1 MGVDEIK
8 TAKLNSTQ
16 NPEVEGRIP
25 EEDVLKSEG
34 SGMSSKAGEK
44 AEVKAGVQSPEGDA
58 PKSEGSGL
66 TPEERSAGTDDHEKG
81 SIDNRSR
88 LREITAVLRK
98 HRITKGVT
106 PEKLR
111 AVLEDLGPTYV
122 KLGQIMSLHSDI
134 LPQRYCDELM
144 KLTSEVTPMPF
155 ETVEEVINR
164 SYREDWHLIFD
175 SIEKEPLG
183 SASIAQV
190 HRAKLLDGRDVIV
203 KVERKGIYDIMA
215 RDIGLLK
222 RAVSLLPPVGGL
234 KNVVDMDMVL
244 DELWSTTQEEM
255 DFLREAANMDEFA
268 RNNQSVRYIRCPKLY
283 HEYTT
288 SRVLVMEYIGGCP
301 IDDKKSLLADG
312 YDLDEIGRKLVN
324 NYVKQVMDDGF
335 FHADPHPGNVKVL
348 DGKIVWIDMGMM
360 GRLTNRD
367 RILMGKAVRSIAVG
381 DIAML
386 EATILDLGDVHGKVD
401 SGKLY
406 GDLRDLMDR
415 YGNASMGSIDAV
427 EFFKDTMEIMKNNS
441 IKLPHGM
448 TMLVRGLTQ
457 MQGVLL
463 SIAPDVNMVEI
474 AAGRLKE
481 EMLQSFDLRAEAGK
495 AGRRIYKAAGRTL
508 DIPPLLKI
516 ALEEHLKGQTRIN
529 MELDATRKFSQ
540 LMRRLVRNL
549 VMGLWVMALLI
560 SSSIVCT
567 TDMKPQL
574 LGIPALGFFG
584 YVLAFLICLYVF
596 VRHWFTRNN

>member
-1 MGVDEIK
+1 M
-8 TAKLNSTQ
+8 
-16 NPEVEGRIP
+16 NPENETTIEGP
-25 EEDVLKSEG
+25 ESAAQSD
-34 SGMSSKAGEK
+34 KAK
-44 AEVKAGVQSPEGDA
+44 
-58 PKSEGSGL
+58 
-66 TPEERSAGTDDHEKG
+66 
-81 SIDNRSR
+81 IDNRER
-88 LREITAVLRK
+88 LGEITAVLRK
-98 HRITKGVT
+98 HHITRGVT
-106 PEKLR
+106 PGKLR
-111 AVLEDLGPTYV
+111 AILEELGPTYV
-122 KLGQIMSLHSDI
+122 KLGQIMSLHSDV

-164 SYREDWHLIFD
+164 SYREDWHNIFS
-175 SIEKEPLG
+175 SIEKETLG

-190 HRAKLLDGRDVIV
+190 HRAKLLDGTDVIV

-222 RAVSLLPPVGGL
+222 RAVNLLPPVGGF
-234 KNVVDMDMVL
+234 KNVVDLEMVL
-244 DELWSTTQEEM
+244 DELWATAQEEM
-255 DFLREAANMDEFA
+255 DFLKEAANMEEFA
-268 RNNQSVRYIRCPKLY
+268 RNNQGIRYIRCPKLY

-301 IDDKKSLLADG
+301 VDDRASLQAEG
-312 YDLDEIGRKLVN
+312 YDLGEIGRKLVN

-335 FHADPHPGNVKVL
+335 FHADPHPGNVKVM

-367 RILMGKAVRSIAVG
+367 RNLMARAVRAIAVG
-381 DIAML
+381 DIAVL
-386 EATILDLGDVHGKVD
+386 EATILELGDIQGKID

-406 GDLRDLMDR
+406 GELRNLMDR

-463 SIAPDVNMVEI
+463 NISPDINMAEI

-481 EMLQSFDLRAEAGK
+481 EMLQNFDLRTEAGK
-495 AGRRIYKAAGRTL
+495 AGRRVYKAVGRSL
-508 DIPPLLKI
+508 DIPPLIKI
-516 ALEEHLKGQTRIN
+516 ALEEYLKGQARVH
-529 MELDATRKFSQ
+529 MELDATKEFSH
-540 LMRRLVRNL
+540 LMRRLVRNV

-560 SSSIVCT
+560 SSSIICT
-567 TDMKPQL
+567 TEMKPQL

-584 YVLAFLICLYVF
+584 YVLAFAICLYIF
-596 VRHWFTRNN
+596 IRHWLTRNK

>member
-1 MGVDEIK
+1 M
-8 TAKLNSTQ
+8 
-16 NPEVEGRIP
+16 NPENQ
-25 EEDVLKSEG
+25 ST
-34 SGMSSKAGEK
+34 AGEPESAAQSDK
-44 AEVKAGVQSPEGDA
+44 AK
-58 PKSEGSGL
+58 
-66 TPEERSAGTDDHEKG
+66 
-81 SIDNRSR
+81 IDNRER
-88 LREITAVLRK
+88 LGEITAVLRK
-98 HRITKGVT
+98 HHITRGVT
-106 PEKLR
+106 PGKLR
-111 AVLEDLGPTYV
+111 AILEELGPTYV
-122 KLGQIMSLHSDI
+122 KLGQIMSLHSDV

-164 SYREDWHLIFD
+164 SYREDWHNIFS
-175 SIEKEPLG
+175 SIEKDTLG

-190 HRAKLLDGRDVIV
+190 HRAKLLDGTDVIV

-222 RAVSLLPPVGGL
+222 RAVNLLPPVGGF
-234 KNVVDMDMVL
+234 KNVVDLEMVL
-244 DELWSTTQEEM
+244 DELWATAQEEM
-255 DFLREAANMDEFA
+255 DFLKEAANMEEFA
-268 RNNQSVRYIRCPKLY
+268 RNNQGIRYIRCPKLY

-301 IDDKKSLLADG
+301 VDDRASLQAEG
-312 YDLDEIGRKLVN
+312 YDLGEIGRKLVN

-335 FHADPHPGNVKVL
+335 FHADPHPGNVKVM

-367 RILMGKAVRSIAVG
+367 RNLMARAVRAIAVG
-381 DIAML
+381 DIAVL
-386 EATILDLGDVHGKVD
+386 EATILELGDIQGKID

-406 GDLRDLMDR
+406 GELRNLMDR

-463 SIAPDVNMVEI
+463 NISPDINMAEI

-481 EMLQSFDLRAEAGK
+481 EMLQNFDLRTEAGK
-495 AGRRIYKAAGRTL
+495 AGRRVYKAVGRSL
-508 DIPPLLKI
+508 DIPPLIKI
-516 ALEEHLKGQTRIN
+516 ALEEYLKGQARVH
-529 MELDATRKFSQ
+529 MELDATKEFSH
-540 LMRRLVRNL
+540 LMRRLVRNV

-560 SSSIVCT
+560 SSSIICT
-567 TDMKPQL
+567 TEMKPQL

-584 YVLAFLICLYVF
+584 YVLAFAICLYIF
-596 VRHWFTRNN
+596 IRHWLTRNK

>member
-1 MGVDEIK
+1 MSAENQKSAAPDSGLNEASEQSSETLQPDE
-8 TAKLNSTQ
+8 Q
-16 NPEVEGRIP
+16 
-25 EEDVLKSEG
+25 G
-34 SGMSSKAGEK
+34 SAAQSEK
-44 AEVKAGVQSPEGDA
+44 AK
-58 PKSEGSGL
+58 
-66 TPEERSAGTDDHEKG
+66 
-81 SIDNRSR
+81 IDNRAR
-88 LREITAVLRK
+88 LKEITAVLRR
-98 HRITKGVT
+98 HQVTRGVT

-111 AVLEDLGPTYV
+111 AILEELGPTYV
-122 KLGQIMSLHSDI
+122 KLGQIMSLHSDV

-164 SYREDWHLIFD
+164 SYREDWHNIFS
-175 SIEKEPLG
+175 SIDRETLG

-190 HRAKLLDGRDVIV
+190 HKARLLDGTDVIV

-222 RAVSLLPPVGGL
+222 RAVGILPPVGGL
-234 KNVVDMDMVL
+234 KNVVDLEMVL
-244 DELWSTTQEEM
+244 DELWSTAQEEM
-255 DFLREAANMDEFA
+255 DFLKEASNMEEFT
-268 RNNQSVRYIRCPKLY
+268 RNNQGIRYIRCPKLY

-301 IDDKKSLLADG
+301 VDDKETLLAEG
-312 YDLDEIGRKLVN
+312 YDLGEIGRKLVN
-324 NYVKQVMDDGF
+324 NYIKQVMEDGF
-335 FHADPHPGNVKVL
+335 FHADPHPGNVKVM

-360 GRLTNRD
+360 GRLSYRD
-367 RILMGKAVRSIAVG
+367 RNLMAQAVRAIAVG

-386 EATILDLGDVHGKVD
+386 EATITELGEIQGKVD

-406 GDLRDLMDR
+406 GELRDLMDR

-427 EFFKDTMEIMKNNS
+427 EFFKDTMEVMKNNS

-463 SIAPDVNMVEI
+463 GISPDINMAEI
-474 AAGRLKE
+474 AAARLKE
-481 EMLQSFDLRAEAGK
+481 EMMQNFDFRAEAGK
-495 AGRRIYKAAGRTL
+495 AGRRIYKAVGRTL
-508 DIPPLLKI
+508 DIPPLVKI
-516 ALEEHLKGQTRIN
+516 ALEEYLKGQSRIN
-529 MELDATRKFSQ
+529 MELDSTKKFSD

-560 SSSIVCT
+560 SSSIICT
-567 TDMKPQL
+567 TDMKPRI

-584 YVLAFLICLYVF
+584 YVLAFIICLYVF
-596 VRHWFTRNN
+596 IRHFLTRNK

>member
-1 MGVDEIK
+1 M
-8 TAKLNSTQ
+8 
-16 NPEVEGRIP
+16 NPENQSI
-25 EEDVLKSEG
+25 
-34 SGMSSKAGEK
+34 AGEPESAAQSDK
-44 AEVKAGVQSPEGDA
+44 AK
-58 PKSEGSGL
+58 
-66 TPEERSAGTDDHEKG
+66 
-81 SIDNRSR
+81 IDNRER
-88 LREITAVLRK
+88 LGEITAVLRK
-98 HRITKGVT
+98 HHITRGVT

-111 AVLEDLGPTYV
+111 AILEELGPTYV
-122 KLGQIMSLHSDI
+122 KLGQIMSLHSDV

-164 SYREDWHLIFD
+164 SYREDWHHIFS
-175 SIEKEPLG
+175 SIEKETLG

-190 HRAKLLDGRDVIV
+190 HRAKLLDGTDVIV

-222 RAVSLLPPVGGL
+222 RAVNLLPPVGGF
-234 KNVVDMDMVL
+234 KNVVDLEMVL
-244 DELWSTTQEEM
+244 DELWATAQEEM
-255 DFLREAANMDEFA
+255 DFLKEAANMEEFA
-268 RNNQSVRYIRCPKLY
+268 HNNQGIRYIRCPKLY

-301 IDDKKSLLADG
+301 VDDRASLLAEG
-312 YDLDEIGRKLVN
+312 YDLGEIGRKLVN

-335 FHADPHPGNVKVL
+335 FHADPHPGNVKVM

-360 GRLTNRD
+360 GRLSNRD
-367 RILMGKAVRSIAVG
+367 RNLMARAVRAIAVG
-381 DIAML
+381 DIAVL
-386 EATILDLGDVHGKVD
+386 EATILELGDIQGKID

-406 GDLRDLMDR
+406 GELRDLMDR

-427 EFFKDTMEIMKNNS
+427 EFFKDIMEIMKNNS

-463 SIAPDVNMVEI
+463 NISPDINMAEI

-481 EMLQSFDLRAEAGK
+481 EMLQNFDLRTEAGK
-495 AGRRIYKAAGRTL
+495 AGRRVYKAVGRSL
-508 DIPPLLKI
+508 DIPPLIKI
-516 ALEEHLKGQTRIN
+516 ALEEYLKGQARVH
-529 MELDATRKFSQ
+529 MELDATKEFSH
-540 LMRRLVRNL
+540 LMRRLVRNV

-560 SSSIVCT
+560 SSSIICT
-567 TDMKPQL
+567 TEMKPQL

-584 YVLAFLICLYVF
+584 YVLAFAICLYIF
-596 VRHWFTRNN
+596 IRHWLTRNK

>member
-1 MGVDEIK
+1 M
-8 TAKLNSTQ
+8 
-16 NPEVEGRIP
+16 NPENQ
-25 EEDVLKSEG
+25 
-34 SGMSSKAGEK
+34 SSVTEPGDTAQSDKAK
-44 AEVKAGVQSPEGDA
+44 
-58 PKSEGSGL
+58 
-66 TPEERSAGTDDHEKG
+66 
-81 SIDNRSR
+81 IDNRER
-88 LREITAVLRK
+88 LGEITAVLRR
-98 HRITKGVT
+98 HHITRGVT

-111 AVLEDLGPTYV
+111 AILEDLGPTYV
-122 KLGQIMSLHSDI
+122 KLGQIMSLHSDV

-164 SYREDWHLIFD
+164 SYREDWHNIFS
-175 SIEKEPLG
+175 SIEKDTLG

-190 HRAKLLDGRDVIV
+190 HRAKLLDGTDVIV

-222 RAVSLLPPVGGL
+222 RAVNLLPPVGGF
-234 KNVVDMDMVL
+234 KNVVDLEMVL
-244 DELWSTTQEEM
+244 DELWATAQEEM
-255 DFLREAANMDEFA
+255 DFLKEAANMEEFT
-268 RNNQSVRYIRCPKLY
+268 RNNQGIRYIRCPKLY

-301 IDDKKSLLADG
+301 VDDRASLLADG
-312 YDLDEIGRKLVN
+312 YDLGEIGRKLVN

-335 FHADPHPGNVKVL
+335 FHADPHPGNVKVM

-367 RILMGKAVRSIAVG
+367 RNLMARAVRAIAVG
-381 DIAML
+381 DIAVL
-386 EATILDLGDVHGKVD
+386 EATILELGDIQGKID

-406 GDLRDLMDR
+406 GELRDLMDR
-415 YGNASMGSIDAV
+415 YGNAAMGSIDAV

-463 SIAPDVNMVEI
+463 NISPDINMAEI
-474 AAGRLKE
+474 AAARLKE
-481 EMLQSFDLRAEAGK
+481 EMLQNFDFRTEAGK
-495 AGRRIYKAAGRTL
+495 AGRRIYKAVGRTL
-508 DIPPLLKI
+508 DIPPLVKI
-516 ALEEHLKGQTRIN
+516 ALEEYLKGQARVH
-529 MELDATRKFSQ
+529 MELDATKEFSH
-540 LMRRLVRNL
+540 LMRRLVRNV

-560 SSSIVCT
+560 SSSIICT
-567 TDMKPQL
+567 TEMKPKL

-584 YVLAFLICLYVF
+584 YILAFIICLYIF
-596 VRHWFTRNN
+596 IRHWLTRNK

>member
-1 MGVDEIK
+1 M
-8 TAKLNSTQ
+8 
-16 NPEVEGRIP
+16 NPENETTVEGP
-25 EEDVLKSEG
+25 ESAAQSD
-34 SGMSSKAGEK
+34 KAK
-44 AEVKAGVQSPEGDA
+44 
-58 PKSEGSGL
+58 
-66 TPEERSAGTDDHEKG
+66 
-81 SIDNRSR
+81 IDNRER
-88 LREITAVLRK
+88 LGEITAVLRK
-98 HRITKGVT
+98 HHITRGVT
-106 PEKLR
+106 PGKLR
-111 AVLEDLGPTYV
+111 AILEELGPTYV
-122 KLGQIMSLHSDI
+122 KLGQIMSLHSDV

-164 SYREDWHLIFD
+164 SYREDWHNIFS
-175 SIEKEPLG
+175 SIEKETLG

-190 HRAKLLDGRDVIV
+190 HRAKLLDGTDVIV

-222 RAVSLLPPVGGL
+222 RAVNLLPPVGGF
-234 KNVVDMDMVL
+234 KNVVDLEMVL
-244 DELWSTTQEEM
+244 DELWATAQEEM
-255 DFLREAANMDEFA
+255 DFLKEAANMEEFA
-268 RNNQSVRYIRCPKLY
+268 RNNQGIRYIRCPKLY

-301 IDDKKSLLADG
+301 VDDRASLQAEG
-312 YDLDEIGRKLVN
+312 YDLGEIGRKLVN

-335 FHADPHPGNVKVL
+335 FHADPHPGDVKVM

-367 RILMGKAVRSIAVG
+367 RNLMARAVRAIAVG
-381 DIAML
+381 DIAVL
-386 EATILDLGDVHGKVD
+386 EATILELGDIQGKID

-406 GDLRDLMDR
+406 GELRDLMDR

-463 SIAPDVNMVEI
+463 NISPDINMAEI

-481 EMLQSFDLRAEAGK
+481 EMLQNFDLRTEAGK
-495 AGRRIYKAAGRTL
+495 AGRRVYKAVGRSL
-508 DIPPLLKI
+508 DIPPLIKI
-516 ALEEHLKGQTRIN
+516 ALEEYLKGQARVH
-529 MELDATRKFSQ
+529 MELDATKEFSH
-540 LMRRLVRNL
+540 LMRRLVRNV

-560 SSSIVCT
+560 SSSIICT
-567 TDMKPQL
+567 TEMKPQL

-584 YVLAFLICLYVF
+584 YVLAFAICLYIF
-596 VRHWFTRNN
+596 IRHWLTRNK

>member
-1 MGVDEIK
+1 M
-8 TAKLNSTQ
+8 
-16 NPEVEGRIP
+16 NPENETTVEGP
-25 EEDVLKSEG
+25 ESAAQSD
-34 SGMSSKAGEK
+34 KAK
-44 AEVKAGVQSPEGDA
+44 
-58 PKSEGSGL
+58 
-66 TPEERSAGTDDHEKG
+66 
-81 SIDNRSR
+81 IDNRER
-88 LREITAVLRK
+88 LGEITAVLRK
-98 HRITKGVT
+98 HHITRGVT
-106 PEKLR
+106 PGKLR
-111 AVLEDLGPTYV
+111 AILEELGPTYV
-122 KLGQIMSLHSDI
+122 KLGQIMSLHSDV

-164 SYREDWHLIFD
+164 SYREDWHNIFS
-175 SIEKEPLG
+175 SIEKETLG

-190 HRAKLLDGRDVIV
+190 HRAKLLDGTDVIV

-222 RAVSLLPPVGGL
+222 RAVNLLPPVGGF
-234 KNVVDMDMVL
+234 KNVVDLEMVL
-244 DELWSTTQEEM
+244 DELWATAQEEM
-255 DFLREAANMDEFA
+255 DFLKEAANMEEFA
-268 RNNQSVRYIRCPKLY
+268 RNNQGIRYIRCPKLY

-301 IDDKKSLLADG
+301 VDDRASLQAEG
-312 YDLDEIGRKLVN
+312 YDLGEIGRKLVN

-335 FHADPHPGNVKVL
+335 FHADPHPGNVKVM

-367 RILMGKAVRSIAVG
+367 RNLMVRAVRAIAVG
-381 DIAML
+381 DIAVL
-386 EATILDLGDVHGKVD
+386 EATILELGDIQGKID

-406 GDLRDLMDR
+406 GELRDLMDR

-463 SIAPDVNMVEI
+463 NISPDINMAEI

-481 EMLQSFDLRAEAGK
+481 EMLQNFDLRTEAGK
-495 AGRRIYKAAGRTL
+495 AGRRVYKAVGRSL
-508 DIPPLLKI
+508 DIPPLIKI
-516 ALEEHLKGQTRIN
+516 ALEEYLKGQARVH
-529 MELDATRKFSQ
+529 MELDATKEFSH
-540 LMRRLVRNL
+540 LMRRLVRNV

-560 SSSIVCT
+560 SSSIICT
-567 TDMKPQL
+567 TEMKPQL

-584 YVLAFLICLYVF
+584 YVLAFAICLYIF
-596 VRHWFTRNN
+596 IRHWLTRNK

>member
-1 MGVDEIK
+1 M
-8 TAKLNSTQ
+8 
-16 NPEVEGRIP
+16 NPENQ
-25 EEDVLKSEG
+25 ST
-34 SGMSSKAGEK
+34 AGEPENTAAAQSDK
-44 AEVKAGVQSPEGDA
+44 AK
-58 PKSEGSGL
+58 
-66 TPEERSAGTDDHEKG
+66 
-81 SIDNRSR
+81 IDNRER
-88 LREITAVLRK
+88 LGEITAVLRK
-98 HRITKGVT
+98 HHITRGVT

-111 AVLEDLGPTYV
+111 AILEDLGPTYV
-122 KLGQIMSLHSDI
+122 KLGQIMSLHSDV

-155 ETVEEVINR
+155 GEVEEVINR
-164 SYREDWHLIFD
+164 SYREDWHNIFS
-175 SIEKEPLG
+175 SIEKETLG

-190 HRAKLLDGRDVIV
+190 HRARLLDGTDVIV

-222 RAVSLLPPVGGL
+222 RAVNLLPPVGGF
-234 KNVVDMDMVL
+234 KNVVDLEMVL
-244 DELWSTTQEEM
+244 DELWATAQEEM
-255 DFLREAANMDEFA
+255 DFLKEAANMEEFA
-268 RNNQSVRYIRCPKLY
+268 RNNQGIRYIRCPKLY

-301 IDDKKSLLADG
+301 VDDRASLQAEG
-312 YDLDEIGRKLVN
+312 YDLGEIGRKLVN

-335 FHADPHPGNVKVL
+335 FHADPHPGNVKVM

-367 RILMGKAVRSIAVG
+367 RNLMARAVRAIAVG
-381 DIAML
+381 DIAVL
-386 EATILDLGDVHGKVD
+386 EATILELGDIQGKID

-406 GDLRDLMDR
+406 GELRDLMDR

-463 SIAPDVNMVEI
+463 NISPDINMAEI

-481 EMLQSFDLRAEAGK
+481 EMLQNFDLRTEAGK
-495 AGRRIYKAAGRTL
+495 AGRRVYKAVGRSL
-508 DIPPLLKI
+508 DIPPLIKI
-516 ALEEHLKGQTRIN
+516 ALEEYLKGQARVH
-529 MELDATRKFSQ
+529 MELDATKEFSH
-540 LMRRLVRNL
+540 LMRRLVRNV

-560 SSSIVCT
+560 SSSIICT
-567 TDMKPQL
+567 TEMKPQL

-584 YVLAFLICLYVF
+584 YVLAFAICLYIF
-596 VRHWFTRNN
+596 IRHWLTRNK

>member
-1 MGVDEIK
+1 M
-8 TAKLNSTQ
+8 
-16 NPEVEGRIP
+16 NPENETTVEGP
-25 EEDVLKSEG
+25 ESAAQSD
-34 SGMSSKAGEK
+34 KAK
-44 AEVKAGVQSPEGDA
+44 
-58 PKSEGSGL
+58 
-66 TPEERSAGTDDHEKG
+66 
-81 SIDNRSR
+81 IDNRER
-88 LREITAVLRK
+88 LGEITAVLRK
-98 HRITKGVT
+98 HHITRGVT

-111 AVLEDLGPTYV
+111 AILEELGPTYV
-122 KLGQIMSLHSDI
+122 KLGQIMSLHSDV

-164 SYREDWHLIFD
+164 SYREDWHHIFS
-175 SIEKEPLG
+175 SIEKETLG

-190 HRAKLLDGRDVIV
+190 HRAKLLDGTDVIV

-222 RAVSLLPPVGGL
+222 RAVNLLPPVGGF
-234 KNVVDMDMVL
+234 KNVVDLEMVL
-244 DELWSTTQEEM
+244 DELWATAQEEM
-255 DFLREAANMDEFA
+255 DFLKEAANMEEFA
-268 RNNQSVRYIRCPKLY
+268 HNNQGIRYIRCPKLY

-301 IDDKKSLLADG
+301 VDDRASLLAEG
-312 YDLDEIGRKLVN
+312 YDLGEIGRKLVN

-335 FHADPHPGNVKVL
+335 FHADPHPGNVKVM

-360 GRLTNRD
+360 GRLSNRD
-367 RILMGKAVRSIAVG
+367 RNLMARAVRAIAVG
-381 DIAML
+381 DIAVL
-386 EATILDLGDVHGKVD
+386 EATILELGDIQGKID

-406 GDLRDLMDR
+406 GELRDLMDR

-463 SIAPDVNMVEI
+463 NISPDINMAEI

-481 EMLQSFDLRAEAGK
+481 EMLQNFDLRTEAGK
-495 AGRRIYKAAGRTL
+495 AGRRVYKAVGRSL
-508 DIPPLLKI
+508 DIPPLIKI
-516 ALEEHLKGQTRIN
+516 ALEEYLKGQARVH
-529 MELDATRKFSQ
+529 MELDATKEFSH
-540 LMRRLVRNL
+540 LMRRLVRNV

-560 SSSIVCT
+560 SSSIICT
-567 TDMKPQL
+567 TEMKPQL

-584 YVLAFLICLYVF
+584 YVLAFAICLYIF
-596 VRHWFTRNN
+596 IRHWLTRNK

>member
-1 MGVDEIK
+1 MSTENHKSAAPDSGLNEASDQASETLQPDE
-8 TAKLNSTQ
+8 Q
-16 NPEVEGRIP
+16 
-25 EEDVLKSEG
+25 G
-34 SGMSSKAGEK
+34 SAAQSEK
-44 AEVKAGVQSPEGDA
+44 AK
-58 PKSEGSGL
+58 
-66 TPEERSAGTDDHEKG
+66 
-81 SIDNRSR
+81 IDNRAR
-88 LREITAVLRK
+88 LKEITAVLRR
-98 HRITKGVT
+98 HQVTRGVT

-111 AVLEDLGPTYV
+111 AILEELGPTYV
-122 KLGQIMSLHSDI
+122 KLGQIMSLHSDV

-164 SYREDWHLIFD
+164 SYREDWHNIFS
-175 SIEKEPLG
+175 SIDRETLG

-190 HRAKLLDGRDVIV
+190 HKARLLDGTDVIV

-222 RAVSLLPPVGGL
+222 RAVGILPPVGGL
-234 KNVVDMDMVL
+234 KNVVDLEMVL
-244 DELWSTTQEEM
+244 DELWSTAQEEM
-255 DFLREAANMDEFA
+255 DFLKEASNMEEFT
-268 RNNQSVRYIRCPKLY
+268 RNNQGIRYIRCPKLY

-301 IDDKKSLLADG
+301 VDDKETLLAEG
-312 YDLDEIGRKLVN
+312 YDLGEIGRKLVN
-324 NYVKQVMDDGF
+324 NYIKQVMEDGF
-335 FHADPHPGNVKVL
+335 FHADPHPGNVKVM

-360 GRLTNRD
+360 GRLSYRD
-367 RILMGKAVRSIAVG
+367 RNLMAQAVRAIAVG

-386 EATILDLGDVHGKVD
+386 EATITELGEIQGKVD

-406 GDLRDLMDR
+406 GELRDLMDR

-427 EFFKDTMEIMKNNS
+427 EFFKDTMEVMKNNS

-463 SIAPDVNMVEI
+463 GISPDINMAEI
-474 AAGRLKE
+474 AAARLKE
-481 EMLQSFDLRAEAGK
+481 EMMQNFDFRAEAGK
-495 AGRRIYKAAGRTL
+495 AGRRIYKAVGRTL
-508 DIPPLLKI
+508 DIPPLVKI
-516 ALEEHLKGQTRIN
+516 ALEEYLKGQSRIN
-529 MELDATRKFSQ
+529 MELDSTKKFSD

-560 SSSIVCT
+560 SSSIICT
-567 TDMKPQL
+567 TDMKPRI

-584 YVLAFLICLYVF
+584 YVLAFIICLYVF
-596 VRHWFTRNN
+596 IRHFLTRNK

>member
-1 MGVDEIK
+1 M
-8 TAKLNSTQ
+8 NSE
-16 NPEVEGRIP
+16 N
-25 EEDVLKSEG
+25 LKSAENSAAPENVADRA
-34 SGMSSKAGEK
+34 SGTDPEAPEQDAQESAAQSEK
-44 AEVKAGVQSPEGDA
+44 AK
-58 PKSEGSGL
+58 
-66 TPEERSAGTDDHEKG
+66 
-81 SIDNRSR
+81 IDNRAR
-88 LREITAVLRK
+88 LKEITAVLAR
-98 HRITKGVT
+98 HQVTRGVT

-111 AVLEDLGPTYV
+111 AILEDLGPTYV
-122 KLGQIMSLHSDI
+122 KLGQIMSLHSDV

-164 SYREDWHLIFD
+164 SYREDWHNIFA
-175 SIEKEPLG
+175 SINRETLG

-190 HRAKLLDGRDVIV
+190 HKATLLDGKEVIV

-222 RAVSLLPPVGGL
+222 RAVGLLPPVGGF
-234 KNVVDMDMVL
+234 KNVVDLDMVL
-244 DELWSTTQEEM
+244 DELWSTAQEEM
-255 DFLREAANMDEFA
+255 DFLKEAANMEEFTH
-268 RNNQSVRYIRCPKLY
+268 NNQGIRYIRCPKLY

-301 IDDKKSLLADG
+301 VDDKETLLAEG
-312 YDLDEIGRKLVN
+312 YDLGEIGRKLVN
-324 NYVKQVMDDGF
+324 NYVKQVMEDGF

-367 RILMGKAVRSIAVG
+367 RNLMARAVRAIAVG
-381 DIAML
+381 DIAVL
-386 EATILDLGDVHGKVD
+386 ESTILELGDVQGKIN

-406 GDLRDLMDR
+406 GELRDLMDR

-427 EFFKDTMEIMKNNS
+427 EFFKDVMEIMKNNS

-463 SIAPDVNMVEI
+463 NISPDINMAEI
-474 AAGRLKE
+474 AVGRFRE
-481 EMLQSFDLRAEAGK
+481 EMLQNFDFKTEAAK

-508 DIPPLLKI
+508 DIPPLVKI
-516 ALEEHLKGQTRIN
+516 ALEEYLKGQSRVNI
-529 MELDATRKFSQ
+529 ELDATKKFSD
-540 LMRRLVRNL
+540 LMRRLVRNV

-560 SSSIVCT
+560 GSSIICT
-567 TDMKPQL
+567 TDMKPKL

-584 YVLAFLICLYVF
+584 FLLAFAICMYVF
-596 VRHWFTRNN
+596 IRHFFTRNK

>member
-1 MGVDEIK
+1 M
-8 TAKLNSTQ
+8 
-16 NPEVEGRIP
+16 NPENQSTA
-25 EEDVLKSEG
+25 SEPMG
-34 SGMSSKAGEK
+34 AAQSDKAK
-44 AEVKAGVQSPEGDA
+44 
-58 PKSEGSGL
+58 
-66 TPEERSAGTDDHEKG
+66 
-81 SIDNRSR
+81 IDNRER
-88 LREITAVLRK
+88 LGEITAVLRK
-98 HRITKGVT
+98 HHITRGVT

-111 AVLEDLGPTYV
+111 AILEELGPTYV
-122 KLGQIMSLHSDI
+122 KLGQIMSLHSDV

-155 ETVEEVINR
+155 EMVEEVINR
-164 SYREDWHLIFD
+164 SYREDWHNIFS
-175 SIEKEPLG
+175 SIEKETLG

-190 HRAKLLDGRDVIV
+190 HKARLIDGTDVIV

-222 RAVSLLPPVGGL
+222 RAVNLLPPVGGF
-234 KNVVDMDMVL
+234 KNVVDLEMVL
-244 DELWSTTQEEM
+244 DELWATAQEEM
-255 DFLREAANMDEFA
+255 DFLKEAANMEEFT
-268 RNNQSVRYIRCPKLY
+268 RNQQGIRYIRCPKLY

-301 IDDKKSLLADG
+301 VDDRASLLADG
-312 YDLDEIGRKLVN
+312 YDLGEIGRKLVN

-335 FHADPHPGNVKVL
+335 FHADPHPGNVKVM

-360 GRLTNRD
+360 GRLSNRD
-367 RILMGKAVRSIAVG
+367 RNLMARAVRAIAVG
-381 DIAML
+381 DIAVL
-386 EATILDLGDVHGKVD
+386 EATILELGDIQGKID

-406 GDLRDLMDR
+406 GELRDLMDR

-463 SIAPDVNMVEI
+463 NISPDINMAEI

-481 EMLQSFDLRAEAGK
+481 EMLQNFDFRTEAGK
-495 AGRRIYKAAGRTL
+495 AGRRVYKAVGRSL
-508 DIPPLLKI
+508 DIPPLVKI
-516 ALEEHLKGQTRIN
+516 ALEEYLKGQARVH
-529 MELDATRKFSQ
+529 MELDATKEFSH
-540 LMRRLVRNL
+540 LMRRLVRNV

-560 SSSIVCT
+560 SSSIICT
-567 TDMKPQL
+567 TEMQPQL

-584 YVLAFLICLYVF
+584 YVLAFAICLYIF
-596 VRHWFTRNN
+596 IRHWLTRNK

>member
-1 MGVDEIK
+1 MSAENHKSAAPDSGLNEASDQASETLQPDE
-8 TAKLNSTQ
+8 Q
-16 NPEVEGRIP
+16 
-25 EEDVLKSEG
+25 G
-34 SGMSSKAGEK
+34 SAAQSEK
-44 AEVKAGVQSPEGDA
+44 AK
-58 PKSEGSGL
+58 
-66 TPEERSAGTDDHEKG
+66 
-81 SIDNRSR
+81 IDNRAR
-88 LREITAVLRK
+88 LKEITAVLRR
-98 HRITKGVT
+98 HQVTRGVT

-111 AVLEDLGPTYV
+111 AILEELGPTYV
-122 KLGQIMSLHSDI
+122 KLGQIMSLHSDV

-164 SYREDWHLIFD
+164 SYREDWHNIFS
-175 SIEKEPLG
+175 SIDRETLG

-190 HRAKLLDGRDVIV
+190 HKARLLDGTDVIV

-222 RAVSLLPPVGGL
+222 RAVGILPPVGGL
-234 KNVVDMDMVL
+234 KNVVDLEMVL
-244 DELWSTTQEEM
+244 DELWSTAQEEM
-255 DFLREAANMDEFA
+255 DFLKEASNMEEFT
-268 RNNQSVRYIRCPKLY
+268 RNNQGIRYIRCPKLY

-301 IDDKKSLLADG
+301 VDDKETLLAEG
-312 YDLDEIGRKLVN
+312 YDLGEIGRKLVN
-324 NYVKQVMDDGF
+324 NYIKQVMEDGF
-335 FHADPHPGNVKVL
+335 FHADPHPGNVKVM

-360 GRLTNRD
+360 GRLSYRD
-367 RILMGKAVRSIAVG
+367 RNLMAQAVRAIAVG

-386 EATILDLGDVHGKVD
+386 EATITELGEIQGKVD

-406 GDLRDLMDR
+406 GELRDLMDR

-427 EFFKDTMEIMKNNS
+427 EFFKDTMEVMKNNS

-463 SIAPDVNMVEI
+463 GISPDINMAEI
-474 AAGRLKE
+474 AAARLKE
-481 EMLQSFDLRAEAGK
+481 EMMQNFDFRAEAGK
-495 AGRRIYKAAGRTL
+495 AGRRIYKAVGRTL
-508 DIPPLLKI
+508 DIPPLVKI
-516 ALEEHLKGQTRIN
+516 ALEEYLKGQSRIN
-529 MELDATRKFSQ
+529 MELDSTKKFSD

-560 SSSIVCT
+560 SSSIICT
-567 TDMKPQL
+567 TDMKPRI

-584 YVLAFLICLYVF
+584 YVLAFIICLYVF
-596 VRHWFTRNN
+596 IRHFLTRNK

>member
-1 MGVDEIK
+1 MSAENEKSAAPDSG
-8 TAKLNSTQ
+8 LNRESDPGSETFQ
-16 NPEVEGRIP
+16 PEQQE
-25 EEDVLKSEG
+25 SAAQ
-34 SGMSSKAGEK
+34 SEK
-44 AEVKAGVQSPEGDA
+44 AK
-58 PKSEGSGL
+58 
-66 TPEERSAGTDDHEKG
+66 
-81 SIDNRSR
+81 IDNRER
-88 LREITAVLRK
+88 LKEITAVLRR
-98 HRITKGVT
+98 HQVTRGVT

-111 AVLEDLGPTYV
+111 AILEELGPTYV
-122 KLGQIMSLHSDI
+122 KLGQIMSLHSDV

-164 SYREDWHLIFD
+164 SYREDWHNIFA
-175 SIEKEPLG
+175 SIDRDTLG

-190 HRAKLLDGRDVIV
+190 HKARLIDGTDVIV

-222 RAVSLLPPVGGL
+222 RAVNILPPVGGL
-234 KNVVDMDMVL
+234 KNVVDLEMVL
-244 DELWSTTQEEM
+244 DEMWSTAQEEM
-255 DFLREAANMDEFA
+255 DFLKEAANMEEFT
-268 RNNQSVRYIRCPKLY
+268 RNNQGVRYIRCPKLY

-301 IDDKKSLLADG
+301 VDDKETLLAEG
-312 YDLDEIGRKLVN
+312 YDLGEIGRKLVN
-324 NYVKQVMDDGF
+324 NYIKQVMEDGF
-335 FHADPHPGNVKVL
+335 FHADPHPGNVKVM

-360 GRLTNRD
+360 GRLSYRD
-367 RILMGKAVRSIAVG
+367 RNLMAQAVRAIAVG
-381 DIAML
+381 DIAVL
-386 EATILDLGDVHGKVD
+386 EATITDLGEIQGKVD

-406 GDLRDLMDR
+406 GELRDLMDR

-427 EFFKDTMEIMKNNS
+427 EFFKDTMEVMKNNS

-463 SIAPDVNMVEI
+463 GISPDINMAEI
-474 AAGRLKE
+474 AAARLRE
-481 EMLQSFDLRAEAGK
+481 EMLQNFDFKTEAGK
-495 AGRRIYKAAGRTL
+495 TGRRIYKAVGRTL
-508 DIPPLLKI
+508 DIPPLVKV
-516 ALEEHLKGQTRIN
+516 ALEEYLKGQSRIN
-529 MELDATRKFSQ
+529 MELDATRKFSD

-560 SSSIVCT
+560 SSSIICT
-567 TDMKPQL
+567 TDMKPKI

-584 YVLAFLICLYVF
+584 YVLAFIICLYVF
-596 VRHWFTRNN
+596 VRHFFTRNK